1 MTKLEELK
9 AALDSACAAADA
21 AWDVKE
27 AADVADA
34 AWASAWTAAK
44 VAHTAYQEE
53 LKKSEENSN
62 D

>member
-9 AALDSACAAADA
+9 DAWDAACAACADYDA
-21 AWDVKE
+21 T
-27 AADVADA
+27 DA
-34 AWASAWTAAK
+34 AWAAAWDAMK

-53 LKKSEENSN
+53 LNKIKGEITN